1 MNNISSIIPGHNKN
15 LLNPNVTQYG
25 CNCRIGEDCPL
36 QNKCL
41 TPNIIYRADMHCEAN
56 KDHKF
61 YFGVAQTPFKKRFR
75 NHNRD
80 LNQKQYIKSTEL
92 SKYIWSLKD
101 AGTLYT
107 INWSIAAKV
116 KSSAKVNYCPL
127 CLTAKY
133 HLIEYFNDIHLLNKN
148 SEFINA
154 CRHQS
159 KLLLKNLKRNDSMD

>member
-1 MNNISSIIPGHNKN
+1 M
-15 LLNPNVTQYG
+15 LNPNFTQYG
-25 CNCRIGEDCPL
+25 CNCRIREGCPL
-36 QNKCL
+36 QNQCL
-41 TPNIIYRADMHCEAN
+41 TPNIIYRADVHCEVK

-61 YFGVAQTPFKKRFR
+61 YFGVAQTPFKERFR

-80 LNQKQYIKSTEL
+80 FNHEHYIKSTEL

-101 AGTLYT
+101 AGTPYT
-107 INWSIAAKV
+107 INWSIVAKV
-116 KSSAKVNYCPL
+116 KGSTKINYCPL
-127 CLTAKY
+127 CLTEKY
-133 HLIEYFNDIHLLNKN
+133 HLIEYFNDIRLLNKK